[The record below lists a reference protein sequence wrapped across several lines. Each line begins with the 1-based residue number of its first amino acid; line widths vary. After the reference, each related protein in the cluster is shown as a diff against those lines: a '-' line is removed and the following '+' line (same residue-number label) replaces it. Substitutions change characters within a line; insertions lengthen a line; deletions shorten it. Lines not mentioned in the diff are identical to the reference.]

1 MFFNNNM
8 QMRHTRAR
16 ARAHAHSMK
25 PNIDPMYSK
34 I

>member
-1 MFFNNNM
+1 M
-8 QMRHTRAR
+8 QMRHTHERAR
-16 ARAHAHSMK
+16 AHTHAHSMK